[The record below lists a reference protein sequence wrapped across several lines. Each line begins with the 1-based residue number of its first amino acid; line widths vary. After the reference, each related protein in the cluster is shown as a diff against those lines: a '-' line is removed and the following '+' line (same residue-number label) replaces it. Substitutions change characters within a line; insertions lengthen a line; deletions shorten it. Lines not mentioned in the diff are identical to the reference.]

1 MVKTIGV
8 MLLAGLLSAN
18 AQTISEGASRQDVI
32 SQFGEPQ
39 GTVRSGIEETL
50 SYRDVEVQLQNGRV
64 VKVLRLNERPL
75 AAKTSATA
83 TNKPSVETTNRPA
96 TITFTPPPATNNQP
110 VSPQWMQKSR
120 GFFSERKAHTGPDRR
135 SGLDGAGCARVG
147 RCRHLVGDSSVWRGC
162 GLGLGLFVFAV
173 RVAGVHLRA
182 LGSGGKTVSVQ
193 PRRRRR
199 VWNWFPPRLLVTLTR
214 QSSALPAR

>member
-75 AAKTSATA
+75 AAKTSAIA
-83 TNKPSVETTNRPA
+83 TNKPSVEPTDRPA
-96 TITFTPPPATNNQP
+96 TITFIPPPATNNQP

-120 GFFSERKAHTGPDRR
+120 GVFSPNAKRTPVRIA
-135 SGLDGAGCARVG
+135 
-147 RCRHLVGDSSVWRGC
+147 
-162 GLGLGLFVFAV
+162 GLGLTVLGVLVSAGAGIWLVIRAFGVGVGWGLACLFLPFASLVFICVHWDQAAKPFLFSL
-173 RVAGVHLRA
+173 AGGA
-182 LGSGGKTVSVQ
+182 ASGIG
-193 PRRRRR
+193 
-199 VWNWFPPRLLVTLTR
+199 FLLACL
-214 QSSALPAR
+214 